1 MIGLIAVT
9 GGGRAAAQR
18 LADAWPGQTRRY
30 DGPARQ
36 ALPRAWAQCD
46 GLVCFLAV
54 GATVRLIAPLLDSKW
69 TDPAVVCVDESARRA
84 VAVVGGHAAGAN
96 ALAARVAAVFG
107 ADAVITTAT
116 DAENLPGLDSLGWPT
131 EGAIGT
137 VSRALLDG
145 ERVRLESAHTWPLP
159 PLPDTVGEV
168 GEYRILITDR
178 VGTPDSRTAVVRP
191 PSLVIGV
198 HAAPGA
204 AAEDV
209 LRLADNALG
218 EAGLSP
224 ASVTALAAVL
234 DGDAADAGPAIT
246 EAAQQRGW
254 PVRAY
259 LASGL
264 AARGAGRDLAA
275 RDRAGRDLAGRDLA
289 GLPRPARTAGRGAA
303 GSGSRR
309 RRLAAL
315 DATLRPPEA
324 AALAAADELV
334 VPERSAEG
342 TSVAVARIRPRGRI
356 ALIGTGPGAPDLL
369 TPRALAELRRAS
381 VLAGLGQSLD
391 QVGDLLRPGT
401 RILPGAGD
409 AAACSQEAIR
419 LARLGQAVA
428 ITFPADPGMH
438 EVAGLVLSLAGDDI
452 DVVEVPGITAPL
464 AASAVLG
471 APLGGSNA
479 VISPSEHTSWAVTEA
494 QVRAAAEAGFVLTV
508 CLPPGKSDEPRLDM
522 VLAVLR
528 QYRAA
533 GTPVA
538 VVRDAHRADQ
548 QIFLS
553 TLGALEP
560 SQAGEHS
567 IIIVGTASTRVVAGR
582 MITLDDG

>member
-96 ALAARVAAVFG
+96 ALAAQVAAVFG

-116 DAENLPGLDSLGWPT
+116 DAVSLPGLDSLGWPT

-168 GEYRILITDR
+168 GEYRILVTDR
-178 VGTPDSRTAVVRP
+178 AGTPDPRTAIVRP

-234 DGDAADAGPAIT
+234 DGDAPGRRAGHHRGGPA
-246 EAAQQRGW
+246 
-254 PVRAY
+254 
-259 LASGL
+259 
-264 AARGAGRDLAA
+264 ARLGGAGLPGQ
-275 RDRAGRDLAGRDLA
+275 RAGR
-289 GLPRPARTAGRGAA
+289 P
-303 GSGSRR
+303 RR
-309 RRLAAL
+309 RRAGPGRAGRRRDPHGRPRGGWIRVTAPPPAAL

-342 TSVAVARIRPRGRI
+342 ASVAVARIRPRGRI
-356 ALIGTGPGAPDLL
+356 ALIGTGPGPPDLL
-369 TPRALAELRRAS
+369 APRALAELRRAS
-381 VLAGLGQSLD
+381 VLAGLGRSLD

-419 LARLGQAVA
+419 QARLGHAVA

-438 EVAGLVLSLAGDDI
+438 EVAGLVLSLAGEDI
-452 DVVEVPGITAPL
+452 DVVEVPGITAAL

-479 VISPSEHTSWAVTEA
+479 VISPGEHTSWAVTEA

-508 CLPPGKSDEPRLDM
+508 CLPAGKADEPRLDM

-560 SQAGEHS
+560 CQASEHS

>member
-30 DGPARQ
+30 DGPTRQ
-36 ALPRAWAQCD
+36 ALPRAWAECD

-178 VGTPDSRTAVVRP
+178 AGTPDPRTAVVRP

-234 DGDAADAGPAIT
+234 DGDAPDAGPAIT

-254 PVRAY
+254 AVLAY
-259 LASGL
+259 PASGL
-264 AARGAGRDLAA
+264 AARGA
-275 RDRAGRDLAGRDLA
+275 AGRDPAGRAAA
-289 GLPRPARTAGRGAA
+289 GIRTAGRPAA
-303 GSGSRR
+303 GSGARR
-309 RRLAAL
+309 HQPAAL
-315 DATLRPPEA
+315 DTALRPPEA

-334 VPERSAEG
+334 VPERGVEG
-342 TSVAVARIRPRGRI
+342 ASVAVAQIRPRGRI
-356 ALIGTGPGAPDLL
+356 ALIGTGPGPPDLL

-381 VLAGLGQSLD
+381 VLAGLGRSLD

-419 LARLGQAVA
+419 QARLGHAVA

-452 DVVEVPGITAPL
+452 DVVEVPGVTAAL

-471 APLGGSNA
+471 SPLGGSNA
-479 VISPSEHTSWAVTEA
+479 VISPGEHTSWAVTEA

-508 CLPPGKSDEPRLDM
+508 CLPAGKADEPRLDM
-522 VLAVLR
+522 VLGVLR

-533 GTPVA
+533 DTPVA

-548 QIFLS
+548 QVFLS

-560 SQAGEHS
+560 CQASEHS
-567 IIIVGTASTRVVAGR
+567 VIIVGTASTRVVAGR

>member
-145 ERVRLESAHTWPLP
+145 ERVRLESARIWPLP

-178 VGTPDSRTAVVRP
+178 AGPPDARTAVVRP

-198 HAAPGA
+198 HAVPGA

-234 DGDAADAGPAIT
+234 DGDAPDAGPAIT

-254 PVRAY
+254 PVRTY

-264 AARGAGRDLAA
+264 AARGSAGPDTAGP
-275 RDRAGRDLAGRDLA
+275 DRAGRAAAGT
-289 GLPRPARTAGRGAA
+289 RTPGRGAA
-303 GSGSRR
+303 GSGSWRR
-309 RRLAAL
+309 RAAAL
-315 DATLRPPEA
+315 DAPLRPPEA
-324 AALAAADELV
+324 AALAAADEVV

-342 TSVAVARIRPRGRI
+342 VSVAVARIRPRGRI
-356 ALIGTGPGAPDLL
+356 ALIGTGPGPPDLL
-369 TPRALAELRRAS
+369 APRALAELRRAS
-381 VLAGLGQSLD
+381 VLAGLGRSLD
-391 QVGDLLRPGT
+391 TVGDLLRPGT

-419 LARLGQAVA
+419 LARLGHAVA
-428 ITFPADPGMH
+428 ITFPADPGLH
-438 EVAGLVLSLAGDDI
+438 EVAALVLSLAGEDI

-479 VISPSEHTSWAVTEA
+479 VISPGEHTSWAETEA

-508 CLPPGKSDEPRLDM
+508 CLPPGKADEPRLDM

-538 VVRDAHRADQ
+538 VVRDAHRAGQ
-548 QIFLS
+548 RAFLS

-560 SQAGEHS
+560 GLAGEHS

>member
-30 DGPARQ
+30 DGPTRQ
-36 ALPRAWAQCD
+36 ALPRAWAECD

-178 VGTPDSRTAVVRP
+178 AGPPDPRTAVVRP

-234 DGDAADAGPAIT
+234 DGDAPDAGPAIT

-254 PVRAY
+254 AVLAY
-259 LASGL
+259 PASGL
-264 AARGAGRDLAA
+264 AARGA
-275 RDRAGRDLAGRDLA
+275 AGRDPAGRAAA
-289 GLPRPARTAGRGAA
+289 GIRTAGRPAA
-303 GSGSRR
+303 GSGARR
-309 RRLAAL
+309 RQPAAL
-315 DATLRPPEA
+315 DTALRPPEA

-334 VPERSAEG
+334 VPERGAEG
-342 TSVAVARIRPRGRI
+342 ASVAVAQIRPRGRI
-356 ALIGTGPGAPDLL
+356 ALIGTGPGPPDLL

-381 VLAGLGQSLD
+381 VLAGLGRSLD

-419 LARLGQAVA
+419 QARLGHAVA

-452 DVVEVPGITAPL
+452 DVVEVPGVTAAL

-471 APLGGSNA
+471 SPLGGSNA
-479 VISPSEHTSWAVTEA
+479 VISPGEHTSWAVTEA

-508 CLPPGKSDEPRLDM
+508 CLPAGKADEPRLDM
-522 VLAVLR
+522 VLGVLR

-533 GTPVA
+533 DTPVA

-548 QIFLS
+548 QVFLS

-560 SQAGEHS
+560 CQASEHS
-567 IIIVGTASTRVVAGR
+567 VIIVGTASTRVVAGR

>member
-1 MIGLIAVT
+1 M
-9 GGGRAAAQR
+9 
-18 LADAWPGQTRRY
+18 
-30 DGPARQ
+30 
-36 ALPRAWAQCD
+36 
-46 GLVCFLAV
+46 
-54 GATVRLIAPLLDSKW
+54 
-69 TDPAVVCVDESARRA
+69 
-84 VAVVGGHAAGAN
+84 
-96 ALAARVAAVFG
+96 
-107 ADAVITTAT
+107 
-116 DAENLPGLDSLGWPT
+116 
-131 EGAIGT
+131 
-137 VSRALLDG
+137 
-145 ERVRLESAHTWPLP
+145 
-159 PLPDTVGEV
+159 

-178 VGTPDSRTAVVRP
+178 AGAPDPRTAVVRP

-234 DGDAADAGPAIT
+234 DGDAPDAGPAIT

-254 PVRAY
+254 AVLAY
-259 LASGL
+259 PASGL
-264 AARGAGRDLAA
+264 AARGA
-275 RDRAGRDLAGRDLA
+275 AGRDPAGRAAA
-289 GLPRPARTAGRGAA
+289 GIRTAGRPAA
-303 GSGSRR
+303 GSGARR
-309 RRLAAL
+309 RRPAAL
-315 DATLRPPEA
+315 DTALRPPEA

-334 VPERSAEG
+334 VPERGVEG
-342 TSVAVARIRPRGRI
+342 ASVAVAQIRPRGRI
-356 ALIGTGPGAPDLL
+356 ALIGTGPGPPDLL

-381 VLAGLGQSLD
+381 VLAGLGRSLD

-419 LARLGQAVA
+419 QARLGHAVA

-452 DVVEVPGITAPL
+452 DVVEVPGVTAAL

-471 APLGGSNA
+471 SPLGGSNA
-479 VISPSEHTSWAVTEA
+479 VISPGEHTSWAVTEA

-508 CLPPGKSDEPRLDM
+508 CLPAGKADEPRLDM
-522 VLAVLR
+522 VLGVLR

-533 GTPVA
+533 DTPVA

-548 QIFLS
+548 QVFLS

-560 SQAGEHS
+560 CQASEHS
-567 IIIVGTASTRVVAGR
+567 VIIVGTASTRVVAGR